1 MFCLV
6 TVYACNLEGKI
17 ISKEVKDG
25 MYWPMAYVL
34 VQLLIQ
40 FSAVFFL
47 SFWACFPAGYPLA
60 NFPWSGFLR
69 YWLVYF
75 SMLMTTECTAQ
86 AFSLLANPLF
96 GLMNYMQV
104 WFMAFLFNG
113 ISVPVKSVI
122 WPFRSLC
129 YATPYRW
136 GQAAL
141 CYIAFIDS
149 PDYAGAERCTASEV
163 ANGSVIYCNMAYPD
177 SDGHGFFCPELPAAA
192 CYGRTGAQILTSLGF
207 NFQTISAD
215 DEWLP
220 YSGLVFAQVVFWKV
234 LFLLLFVWSSRRMQ
248 TPGPSQGVAVVVP
261 KHAADS
267 SLLQS
272 AGVQA
277 LTE

>member
-25 MYWPMAYVL
+25 MYWPATYVL

-40 FSAVFFL
+40 LPAIFLL
-47 SFWACFPAGYPLA
+47 SFWACVPAGYPLA
-60 NFPWSGFLR
+60 NFPWAGLLR

-113 ISVPVKSVI
+113 ISIPVDSVK

-141 CYIAFIDS
+141 CYIAFIDT
-149 PDYAGAERCTASEV
+149 PDYAGAEPGNASDSPSAAV
-163 ANGSVIYCNMAYPD
+163 PYCNSAHLD
-177 SDGHGFFCPELPAAA
+177 SAGHGFFCPKLRPAA

-215 DEWLP
+215 DNWLP
-220 YSGLVFAQVVFWKV
+220 YAGLIFAQVLFWKL
-234 LFLLLFVWSSRRMQ
+234 LFLLLFVWRTKRMQ
-248 TPGPSQGVAVVVP
+248 TPKAVQSVAVSVVP
-261 KHAADS
+261 PKDADS
-267 SLLQS
+267 GSGS
-272 AGVQA
+272 GGNRVMP
-277 LTE
+277 